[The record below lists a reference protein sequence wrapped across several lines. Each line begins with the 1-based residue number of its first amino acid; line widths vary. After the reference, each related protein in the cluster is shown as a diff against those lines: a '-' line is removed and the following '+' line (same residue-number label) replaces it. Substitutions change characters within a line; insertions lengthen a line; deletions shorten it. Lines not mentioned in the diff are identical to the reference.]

1 MTYDLRDL
9 LDYHLPVYCAS
20 RFAKK
25 IGVNLKDL
33 TKPHFPQLV
42 ESKVLTIDI
51 SQTSEELKTDVCT
64 LELIIN
70 AFKQKKYED
79 NVITFCKPVYS
90 LAVQNLD
97 QLKDGT
103 TLTGKYKFKCISR

>member
-1 MTYDLRDL
+1 MYANGLDLS
-9 LDYHLPVYCAS
+9 VYYVF

-42 ESKVLTIDI
+42 ESKIVTIDI
-51 SQTSEELKTDVCT
+51 SQTSEELKTDLCT

-90 LAVQNLD
+90 MAVQNMD
-97 QLKDGT
+97 QLMDGT
-103 TLTGKYKFKCISR
+103 TLTGDYNSKCTNR